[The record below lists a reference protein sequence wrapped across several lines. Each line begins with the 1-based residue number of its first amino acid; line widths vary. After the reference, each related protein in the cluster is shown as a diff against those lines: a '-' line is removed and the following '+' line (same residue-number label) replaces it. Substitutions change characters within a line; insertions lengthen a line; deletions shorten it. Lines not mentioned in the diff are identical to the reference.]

1 MFFRHG
7 CLERGRKEGG
17 KEGGRRVRVREMSDA
32 KCLFKGTDDD
42 RRDGYSD
49 TLTHPRK
56 E

>member
-7 CLERGRKEGG
+7 CLERGRKV
-17 KEGGRRVRVREMSDA
+17 GRREEGRRVREMSDA

>member
-1 MFFRHG
+1 
-7 CLERGRKEGG
+7 
-17 KEGGRRVRVREMSDA
+17 MSDA
-32 KCLFKGTDDD
+32 KCLFKGTDDDDDDDDDD